1 MGIIQTVRGEICPE
15 ELGFCHAHEH
25 VWCDIRL
32 AERDHIRSRVTRG
45 DEGSMIYDEKERMLE
60 ELRTYYDM
68 GGRALVDVTT
78 NHWRPDMATLRELS
92 DQSGVHIVI
101 AGGFYTEPTVPRW
114 VDTLSIREITEVL
127 IGEMVDGDPEH
138 GVKVGLYKSGIWR
151 GRIEGP
157 ELKALRAVAR
167 AVQETGAAMT
177 THTGGSRRYEIP
189 GGNMGPS
196 HLKIFKEEGTP
207 AHRLIV
213 GHVDERPDINV
224 LSDLAEEGCYIQ
236 FDVIGKLHWLLDET
250 RALLI
255 SELKSRGYLDRILL
269 GTDRCRKT
277 ELYREQGG
285 VGYTYLFD
293 FFFGVLRKYGG
304 ITDSEIRVMMEEN
317 PARALTLTR

>member
-1 MGIIQTVRGEICPE
+1 MGVIQTVCGEISPD
-15 ELGFCHAHEH
+15 ELGFCHTHEH

-32 AERDHIRSRVTRG
+32 SERDHIRSSVSKG
-45 DEGSMIYDEKERMLE
+45 HEGSMIYDEKQRMLE
-60 ELRTYYDM
+60 ELKAYHEM

-78 NHWRPDMATLRELS
+78 HHWRPDTATVRQLSEL
-92 DQSGVHIVI
+92 SGVHIVI
-101 AGGFYTEPTVPRW
+101 TGGFYTEPSIPKW
-114 VDTLSIREITEVL
+114 VDTMSIRQITDTL
-127 IGEMVDGDPEH
+127 IAELVDGEPEH

-177 THTGGSRRYEIP
+177 THTSGSRRYEIS

-196 HLKIFKEEGTP
+196 HLKIFKEEGTA

-213 GHVDERPDINV
+213 GHVDERPDVNV
-224 LSDLAEEGCYIQ
+224 LSSLAEEGCYIQ

-255 SELKSRGYLDRILL
+255 KEMKSRGHLDRILL

-277 ELYREQGG
+277 ELYRELGG
-285 VGYTYLFD
+285 VGYTYLFEH
-293 FFFGVLRKYGG
+293 FFGILKKHGG
-304 ITDSEIRVMMEEN
+304 ITDSEISMIMEEN